1 MSWLSHLSHKATEPL
16 RQLEE
21 EVELESSAHVTILTS
36 IQCEAAYGLSRLRS
50 SAPELKA
57 SIIPTP
63 LNSSLSASDLP
74 PLGRETLFPINEV
87 SHQQEAT
94 LADDDDSGDG
104 RASTLAAC
112 LATPSDPP
120 PEFREQVEV
129 RLVIKAS
136 KNVSSRLVGGILSNT
151 VFSNNGAL
159 VLLFISICH

>member
-1 MSWLSHLSHKATEPL
+1 M

-36 IQCEAAYGLSRLRS
+36 MQCEAAYGLPRLRS

-57 SIIPTP
+57 NSAPTP
-63 LNSSLSASDLP
+63 LNSSLSASELQ
-74 PLGRETLFPINEV
+74 PLGSETLFPIDEI

-94 LADDDDSGDG
+94 LADADDDGGDG
-104 RASTLAAC
+104 RASSLAAC

-120 PEFREQVEV
+120 SEFREEVEV

-136 KNVSSRLVGGILSNT
+136 KNVSSRLVDRINT
-151 VFSNNGAL
+151 TKHSSIFS
-159 VLLFISICH
+159 IYH